1 MVHHLESPLPLAKAS
16 DANGCTEL
24 RQGITVVDIQ
34 CLLVGPLCLRNL
46 PQRDIAVTPIG
57 PGRQIQR
64 IEREGLIITVNGL
77 KVMGP
82 LIQQASTID
91 PCIRHVRID
100 LGRKAET
107 GQRLVVFLQF
117 LIQVPHVEERQM
129 CMIFGPLCTLVITL
143 DRFVI
148 LTRLGK

>member
-1 MVHHLESPLPLAKAS
+1 
-16 DANGCTEL
+16 
-24 RQGITVVDIQ
+24 
-34 CLLVGPLCLRNL
+34 
-46 PQRDIAVTPIG
+46 
-57 PGRQIQR
+57 
-64 IEREGLIITVNGL
+64 
-77 KVMGP
+77 MGP

-148 LTRLGK
+148 LTCLGK